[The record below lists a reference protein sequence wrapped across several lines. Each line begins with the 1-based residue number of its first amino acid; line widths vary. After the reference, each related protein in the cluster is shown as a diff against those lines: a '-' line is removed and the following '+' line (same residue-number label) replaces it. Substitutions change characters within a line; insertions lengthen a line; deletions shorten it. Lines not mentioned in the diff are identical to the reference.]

1 MWLYDPCTGED
12 VPWRFTDDDTDGV
25 LVDIPLYTSMN
36 IGERIVLVKSASA
49 VNGEFPGQIPSGTQV
64 FEWGDGKLANSDD
77 KITLWSP
84 GEWDTADR
92 KRYYIRVDRV
102 VYSDGS
108 HPVGDDP
115 WPTAP
120 DGEGSSLEKK
130 TPLSLYGNDVINWQ
144 ADTASPGDP

>member
-1 MWLYDPCTGED
+1 MYDPCTALD
-12 VPWRFTDDDTDGV
+12 VPWRFSDDDTDGV

-36 IGERIVLVKSASA
+36 VGERIVLVKNASA

-64 FEWGDGKLANSDD
+64 FEWGAGKLANSDD

-84 GEWDTADR
+84 GEWDTVDS

-115 WPTAP
+115 WPTAA
-120 DGEGSSLEKK
+120 DGGGAALHKQV
-130 TPLSLYGNDVINWQ
+130 PLNTYGNDVAHWQ
-144 ADTASPGDP
+144 ADTPSPGN

>member
-1 MWLYDPCTGED
+1 M
-12 VPWRFTDDDTDGV
+12 
-25 LVDIPLYTSMN
+25 DIPLYTSLN
-36 IGERIVLVKSASA
+36 NGERIVLVKNLAA
-49 VNGEFPGQIPSGTQV
+49 FNAEFPGAPTGV
-64 FEWGDGKLANSDD
+64 DKFAWGAGKLANSDD

-84 GEWDTADR
+84 GEWDPVDSE
-92 KRYYIRVDRV
+92 RYYIRVDRV

-130 TPLSLYGNDVINWQ
+130 TPLSLYGNDVSNWR
-144 ADTASPGDP
+144 ADTPSPGDP